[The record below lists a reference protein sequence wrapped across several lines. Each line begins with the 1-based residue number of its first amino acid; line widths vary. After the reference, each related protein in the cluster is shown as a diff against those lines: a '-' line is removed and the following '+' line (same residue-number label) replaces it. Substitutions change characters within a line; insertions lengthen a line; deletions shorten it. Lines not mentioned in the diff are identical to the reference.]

1 MAIIYPT
8 TDIVTIGNGLDN
20 TDFADGDVIVIGEDI
35 DVVSTGNRGI
45 SSSYQTT
52 SVDVHGLVAGNFFG
66 IFLFTTDDEIAF
78 NYAVTVSSTGAVTS
92 GDGNGAAISLGSNQ
106 SPTLSVGTDIAS
118 VINAGTVTSHKDVGV
133 SISNAEEGRFIN
145 SGIVQTI
152 GDLSTSRV
160 LSMINVEYAF
170 IHNSGELLNGAARS
184 IASGNTLTA
193 TVYVSGSGTIDFFNE
208 GTISG
213 PGLALS
219 MSLDNGGTGDVVNA
233 GVINGDLD
241 FAGGGTFD
249 VTNSGYIDGD
259 IDFVGSSGASHVK
272 NSGEITGDIIFRNT
286 DDKYLAL
293 NDGVTGGT
301 VMGDA
306 GADTLVGGNSDD
318 RFNGGDN
325 ADRLVGNDG
334 NDNLLGGGSGDVIR
348 GGDGNDFID
357 GEGGVD
363 DVRGGNGADEV
374 LGGIGDDTVRGGAG
388 DDIVDGGK
396 GNDDVRGGSGDDDV
410 IGGLNKDQLFG
421 GSGRDVF
428 IFREE
433 ADSTN
438 DSNRDFIKDFDIGE
452 DLIDL
457 SLLPG
462 VLTFVGSSGF
472 SGTAREVRVVE
483 NSAGNS
489 VIYVDVDGDGTGD
502 MRIIAEGVTGLS
514 ESDFIL

>member
-1 MAIIYPT
+1 MTTTIISTDTITTGTAYSANGDDELIVFEGINLMSEDSVAVLAAGGNNEALIAGNVIGYDT
-8 TDIVTIGNGLDN
+8 ALSMGTHVFDTDISITILSTGSVASLTGNGID
-20 TDFADGDVIVIGEDI
+20 IVGVNNSI
-35 DVVSTGNRGI
+35 
-45 SSSYQTT
+45 
-52 SVDVHGLVAGNFFG
+52 
-66 IFLFTTDDEIAF
+66 
-78 NYAVTVSSTGAVTS
+78 
-92 GDGNGAAISLGSNQ
+92 
-106 SPTLSVGTDIAS
+106 
-118 VINAGTVTSHKDVGV
+118 INAGEITGAIGVKFLGTVENLT
-133 SISNAEEGRFIN
+133 ISNSGSILSEEAGIYGPASLGARISNTGLISDGEKAGISINLAEFGVVKG
-145 SGIVQTI
+145 GIVI
-152 GDLSTSRV
+152 KGD
-160 LSMINVEYAF
+160 
-170 IHNSGELLNGAARS
+170 
-184 IASGNTLTA
+184 
-193 TVYVSGSGTIDFFNE
+193 
-208 GTISG
+208 
-213 PGLALS
+213 
-219 MSLDNGGTGDVVNA
+219 DVVIA
-233 GVINGDLD
+233 
-241 FAGGGTFD
+241 
-249 VTNSGYIDGD
+249 
-259 IDFVGSSGASHVK
+259 
-272 NSGEITGDIIFRNT
+272 NSGEIIGSTSISYGIAIAGDNASITNSGLIQSNSTDASRAAVDLVTDIGDTAFVGNSDTGQIVSAVTAIEGGAGEETIVNAGFIGGDVILHDGDDILQNT
-286 DDKYLAL
+286 GSGQVSGNVL
-293 NDGVTGGT
+293 GGI
-301 VMGDA
+301 GN
-306 GADTLVGGNSDD
+306 DTLIGGSLDD

-396 GNDDVRGGSGDDDV
+396 GDDDVRGGSGDDDV

-514 ESDFIL
+514 ESDFLL